1 MQAFIALARER
12 PGTFFYASSGVGT
25 APHLAGLLF
34 ARLAGVQLEHVP
46 YKGNAESVRALL
58 ANEVQVYFASV
69 SAGLEQVAGGIKGI
83 HVLTTAWPS
92 RLPGYPDAPSA
103 AESGV
108 PGLSVSGGGAW
119 VRHPERRSPFA
130 KLAAAVAQ
138 ALDDPQV
145 RAQFE
150 LGISAAANAP
160 AAFAADIESDTRRW
174 GELIKSS
181 GIEPQ

>member
-1 MQAFIALARER
+1 M
-12 PGTFFYASSGVGT
+12 GT

-108 PGLSVSGGGAW
+108 PGLNVSNWWGLGAPSGTPLAVREIGGGGGPGA
-119 VRHPERRSPFA
+119 
-130 KLAAAVAQ
+130 
-138 ALDDPQV
+138 
-145 RAQFE
+145 
-150 LGISAAANAP
+150 
-160 AAFAADIESDTRRW
+160 
-174 GELIKSS
+174 
-181 GIEPQ
+181 

>member
-1 MQAFIALARER
+1 M
-12 PGTFFYASSGVGT
+12 
-25 APHLAGLLF
+25 F

-108 PGLSVSGGGAW
+108 PGLNVSNGGAW

-130 KLAAAVAQ
+130 
-138 ALDDPQV
+138 
-145 RAQFE
+145 R
-150 LGISAAANAP
+150 NWR
-160 AAFAADIESDTRRW
+160 RRW
-174 GELIKSS
+174 PGA
-181 GIEPQ
+181 